1 MSEIAKI
8 PGIQG
13 LWEKTKGD
21 SQVVVAVLDGVVDQ
35 AHPCFDGA
43 RLKRLPTLV
52 QGEAHPSG
60 RMSSHG
66 THVASLILGQHGSP
80 VQGIAP
86 NCQGLV
92 IPVFADE
99 GRRLSQLDLSRAIEQ
114 AVNAGAHIINIS
126 GGQLTDYGEAEDW
139 LQQAVRLCRDNN
151 VLIVAAA
158 GNDGCECLHVPAA
171 LPAVLA
177 VGATDGQGQ
186 PLELSNWGQTYQNQ
200 GILAPGENIL
210 GAKPGG
216 GTVRLSGTSFATPIV
231 SGVAALLLSLQRQRG
246 EEPDPQK
253 VRTALLKTALPC
265 NLPENDQRPRCLVGE
280 VNIAGAFTDLT
291 GETMSES
298 EELST
303 VEASGCGCDGTLETS
318 PQVAL
323 NAEVTSAVTPTEAK
337 PAVAASSTETAVAP
351 AQPTEVAVI
360 ASEPHSTQAPV
371 TATSVSTSNHQISA
385 MSNTTAN
392 AITPSQPVQASGGD
406 IIYVIGTLG
415 YDFGSEARRDS
426 FKQLMPPY
434 EIEGTQVPANPYD
447 ARQMVD
453 YLEANLSEA
462 KSLIWTLN
470 MELTPI
476 YALEPSGSFARDVYA
491 AFQEL
496 LSGEVQAEDSE
507 EYIER
512 VSIPGR
518 LTGRTVKLFSGQVVP
533 VVEPVSPRGI
543 YGWKVNTLV
552 SSALEAVR
560 GQQAEADDNQMRKSL
575 SSFLNRVYYDLRNL
589 GQTSQ
594 DRALNFAATNAFQAA
609 QTFSEAVAAGMEL
622 DSIVVQRS
630 PFCRMDSD
638 CWDVQLKFFDPEN
651 NRRAK
656 KVFRFTIDVSD
667 LIPVTLGEV
676 RSWSSPY

>member
-1 MSEIAKI
+1 
-8 PGIQG
+8 
-13 LWEKTKGD
+13 W
-21 SQVVVAVLDGVVDQ
+21 
-35 AHPCFDGA
+35 
-43 RLKRLPTLV
+43 
-52 QGEAHPSG
+52 
-60 RMSSHG
+60 

-216 GTVRLSGTSFATPIV
+216 GTVRLSGTSFATPII

-280 VNIAGAFTDLT
+280 VNVAGAFTDLT

-303 VEASGCGCDGTLETS
+303 VEASGCGCDGTLLTS

-323 NAEVTSAVTPTEAK
+323 NAEVTSAVDPTEAK

-415 YDFGSEARRDS
+415 YDFGGEARRDS

-434 EIEGTQVPANPYD
+434 QIEGTQVPANPYD

-453 YLEANLSEA
+453 YLQANLSEA

-496 LSGEVQAEDSE
+496 LSGEVQAENSE

-543 YGWKVNTLV
+543 YGWRVNTMV
-552 SSALEAVR
+552 ASALEAVR
-560 GQQAEADDNQMRKSL
+560 GQQAEADDEQMRRSL

-609 QTFSEAVAAGMEL
+609 QAFSEAVAAGMEL

>member
-1 MSEIAKI
+1 
-8 PGIQG
+8 
-13 LWEKTKGD
+13 
-21 SQVVVAVLDGVVDQ
+21 
-35 AHPCFDGA
+35 
-43 RLKRLPTLV
+43 
-52 QGEAHPSG
+52 
-60 RMSSHG
+60 
-66 THVASLILGQHGSP
+66 
-80 VQGIAP
+80 
-86 NCQGLV
+86 
-92 IPVFADE
+92 
-99 GRRLSQLDLSRAIEQ
+99 
-114 AVNAGAHIINIS
+114 
-126 GGQLTDYGEAEDW
+126 
-139 LQQAVRLCRDNN
+139 
-151 VLIVAAA
+151 
-158 GNDGCECLHVPAA
+158 
-171 LPAVLA
+171 
-177 VGATDGQGQ
+177 
-186 PLELSNWGQTYQNQ
+186 
-200 GILAPGENIL
+200 
-210 GAKPGG
+210 
-216 GTVRLSGTSFATPIV
+216 
-231 SGVAALLLSLQRQRG
+231 
-246 EEPDPQK
+246 
-253 VRTALLKTALPC
+253 
-265 NLPENDQRPRCLVGE
+265 
-280 VNIAGAFTDLT
+280 
-291 GETMSES
+291 
-298 EELST
+298 
-303 VEASGCGCDGTLETS
+303 LETS
-318 PQVAL
+318 PQSL
-323 NAEVTSAVTPTEAK
+323 LSAEGTSAVAPTEAQ

-371 TATSVSTSNHQISA
+371 TGTSVSTSNHQISA

-415 YDFGSEARRDS
+415 YDFGGEARRDS

-434 EIEGTQVPANPYD
+434 QIEGTQVPANPYD

-453 YLEANLSEA
+453 YLQANLSEA

-507 EYIER
+507 QYIER

-543 YGWKVNTLV
+543 YGWRVNTLV

-560 GQQAEADDNQMRKSL
+560 GQQAEADDEQMRKSL